1 MVRAASSSALRGC
14 PVCRVRA
21 LTSRYALAGGPFRT
35 LAGPRHTLERV
46 SESSLPRRTLLLGL
60 FAAPLTVAA
69 CSGDKPKPATSSSA
83 TTPSSTTTSATAA
96 PPKVTGAGLPADLLS
111 VLTALY
117 VGGNVPVTTASVGAA
132 LGKRK
137 TRTAGLK
144 VTGSTGTWHGSPIAT
159 VVQGKDLTLLVKD
172 KTWKVVGGWWPS
184 LSVYRPPFPTMRVL
198 AIGSDARNPQPVT
211 KCRGDALHIIGVDA
225 KKGVGGIVG
234 IPRDSWVPLS
244 TGGNGKVNAS
254 LVFGGVGG
262 MVTTVERASGVSI
275 DGYVITGFK
284 GFRAMVRSLGGI
296 VFVASRSVQSVD
308 GFRIVKPGTN
318 KLDAKHALALARER
332 KHLPNGDFGRS
343 ANQGALIKAGIVMAR
358 KAGPG
363 ALAGLL
369 SKMGPHLSTDL
380 TVGEVLN
387 LCASLY
393 VNTGA
398 GVPNKVVP
406 GAIGT
411 REGQSVVLL
420 GSGARSIFS
429 DMKNGRLGA

>member
-1 MVRAASSSALRGC
+1 MCKPVAAHR
-14 PVCRVRA
+14 
-21 LTSRYALAGGPFRT
+21 GPFRIVR
-35 LAGPRHTLERV
+35 GPRHTLERV
-46 SESSLPRRTLLLGL
+46 SESSLPRRTLLFGL
-60 FAAPLTVAA
+60 VAAPLTVAA
-69 CSGDKPKPATSSSA
+69 CSSDKPKPASSSST
-83 TTPSSTTTSATAA
+83 TTPSSTTSSATAA

-111 VLTALY
+111 AMSALY
-117 VGGNVPVTTASVGAA
+117 LGGRVSVTTASVGAA

-137 TRTAGLK
+137 PRTGSLK
-144 VTGSTGTWHGSPIAT
+144 VAGSTGTWQGSPIAT

-172 KTWKVVGGWWPS
+172 GKTWKVAGGWWPS
-184 LSVYRPPFPTMRVL
+184 LKVYRPPFPTMRVL

-244 TGGNGKVNAS
+244 TGGNAKVNAS

-262 MVTTVERASGVSI
+262 MVTTIERASGVPI

-296 VFVASRSVQSVD
+296 VFVAARSVQSVD
-308 GFRIVKPGTN
+308 GYRIVKPGTN

-393 VNTGA
+393 VNTAA

>member
-1 MVRAASSSALRGC
+1 
-14 PVCRVRA
+14 
-21 LTSRYALAGGPFRT
+21 
-35 LAGPRHTLERV
+35 V
-46 SESSLPRRTLLLGL
+46 SESSLPRRSVLFGL
-60 FAAPLTVAA
+60 IAAPFTLAA
-69 CSGDKPKPATSSSA
+69 CSGDKPKPATSSAA
-83 TTPSSTTTSATAA
+83 TTPSTSAA
-96 PPKVTGAGLPADLLS
+96 PAKPKATGAGLPADLLS
-111 VLTALY
+111 VMTALY
-117 VGGNVPVTTASVGAA
+117 LGGKVPATASVAA
-132 LGKRK
+132 GLGKRK
-137 TRTAGLK
+137 PRTTAVK
-144 VTGSTGTWHGSPIAT
+144 VTGSTGTWQGSRIAS
-159 VVQGKDLTLLVKD
+159 VVQGKDVTLLVKD
-172 KTWKVVGGWWPS
+172 RTWQVVGGWWPS
-184 LSVYRPPFPTMRVL
+184 LGVSRAAFPTMRIL

-211 KCRGDALHIIGVDA
+211 KCRADALHIIGVDA

-244 TGGNGKVNAS
+244 SGGNSKVNAA
-254 LVFGGVGG
+254 LVFGGVAGQ
-262 MVTTVERASGVSI
+262 VKTIERASGVQI

-296 VFVASRSVQSVD
+296 VLVASKSLQSVD

-318 KLDAKHALALARER
+318 KLDAKHALAFARER

-343 ANQGALIKAGIVMAR
+343 ANQGALIKAGVAMAR

-380 TVGEVLN
+380 KVGEVLN
-387 LCASLY
+387 LSASLY
-393 VNTGA
+393 LNTGA
-398 GVPNKVVP
+398 VLPNKVVP

-429 DMKNGRLGA
+429 DLKNGRLSV

>member
-1 MVRAASSSALRGC
+1 
-14 PVCRVRA
+14 
-21 LTSRYALAGGPFRT
+21 
-35 LAGPRHTLERV
+35 LERV
-46 SESSLPRRTLLLGL
+46 SESSLPRRTVLLGL

-69 CSGDKPKPATSSSA
+69 CTGDKPEQPPTTSSA
-83 TTPSSTTTSATAA
+83 PTPSTTTGATTAA
-96 PPKVTGAGLPADLLS
+96 PKVTGAGLPADLLS
-111 VLTALY
+111 ALTALY
-117 VGGNVPVTTASVGAA
+117 LGGDVAVTTASVGAA

-137 TRTAGLK
+137 TRTSAVT
-144 VTGSTGTWHGSPIAT
+144 VTGSTGTWQGSPIAT

-184 LSVYRPPFPTMRVL
+184 LSVYRPPFPTMRIL

-225 KKGVGGIVG
+225 KKGVGGLVG

-244 TGGNGKVNAS
+244 SGGNSKVNAA
-254 LVFGGVGG
+254 LVFGGVAGQ
-262 MVTTVERASGVSI
+262 VKTIERASGVKI
-275 DGYVITGFK
+275 DGYVITGFE

-296 VFVASRSVQSVD
+296 VFVASRSLQSVD

-343 ANQGALIKAGIVMAR
+343 ANQGALIKAGMMMAR

-398 GVPNKVVP
+398 PVPNKVVP

-429 DMKNGRLGA
+429 DMKDGHLRA